1 MNTKQSFFKSIDLS
15 HLPGDVRGG
24 SISFLVAVPLC
35 LGIALASGA
44 PLFAGIIAGI
54 VGGIIV
60 GLVSR
65 SSLSISGPEAG
76 LIVVTLSAIQALGSF
91 PAFLLATC
99 IAGLIQIG
107 LGFAR
112 AGMISN
118 FFPSSVIKGMLAG
131 IGIILIIKQLP
142 HLVGYDADAAEG
154 FALFQP
160 GGFNIIEQL
169 HMALGQFSGV
179 AILIALLSLG
189 VFYLWEQP
197 GFRQRGF
204 AKNVPA
210 ALVVVVL
217 GIGMNELVRMTF
229 PQGALRG
236 NHLVQ
241 LPVPDSAQAFLQ
253 LFTLP
258 DFSQWNNPLV
268 YTSAVAIALVASLE
282 ALLAIEA
289 SDALDP
295 LRRKTPANHELKAQG
310 VGNIVSGLLGGI
322 PLTSVIVR
330 SSVSINA
337 GARTKLAALI
347 HGTLLLVCVVTLPTV
362 LNKIPWASL
371 AAILLV
377 TGYKLA
383 RIELFRAVF
392 AEGSS
397 KFIPFMVTILAIL
410 LTDLLTGI
418 GIGMVT
424 GIFFILRDH
433 YQNTHRV
440 RTEWVSDIKRIHVSL
455 GEHVSFLSKAKL
467 VKLLKSVPDNAIVE
481 IDGSA
486 SSYIDSDVVATIQ
499 NFGISARQ
507 RNIELIFLPSLASD
521 QPPIYTS
528 KELFNT
534 YRRTASANAAR
545 TGSRFPVQPAVN
557 TASIGEL

>member
-1 MNTKQSFFKSIDLS
+1 MSNRQSIFQPIDFSNLQ
-15 HLPGDVRGG
+15 GDVRGG
-24 SISFLVAVPLC
+24 AISFLVAVPLC

-54 VGGIIV
+54 VGGLVV
-60 GLVSR
+60 GIVSR

-76 LIVVTLSAIQALGSF
+76 LIVVTLSAIETLGSF

-99 IAGLIQIG
+99 IAGLMQVG

-112 AGMISN
+112 AGIVSN

-131 IGIILIIKQLP
+131 IGIILIVKQLP

-169 HMALGQFSGV
+169 NMALGQFSGV
-179 AILIALLSLG
+179 AILIALASLS
-189 VFYLWEQP
+189 VFYLWERP
-197 GFRQRGF
+197 AFRKLSF
-204 AKNVPA
+204 TKNIPA
-210 ALVVVVL
+210 ALVVVLL
-217 GIGMNELVRMTF
+217 GIGINELVRVAF
-229 PQGALRG
+229 PQWALRG

-241 LPVPDSAQAFLQ
+241 LPVPESPQAFFQ

-258 DFSQWNNPLV
+258 DFSQWTNPLV

-289 SDALDP
+289 SDELDP
-295 LRRKTPANHELKAQG
+295 LKRKTPANHELKAQG
-310 VGNIVSGLLGGI
+310 IGNLVSGLIGGI

-347 HGTLLLVCVVTLPTV
+347 HGTLLLVCVVTLPTL

-383 RIELFRAVF
+383 RIEIVKAMY
-392 AEGSS
+392 AEGVS
-397 KFIPFMVTILAIL
+397 KFIPFIVTIIAIL

-424 GIFFILRDH
+424 GIVFILHEH

-440 RTEWVSDIKRIHVSL
+440 RTEWDNNVTRIHVSL
-455 GEHVSFLSKAKL
+455 GDHVSFLSKAKL
-467 VKLLKSVPDNAIVE
+467 LKLLKNVPDNSIVE
-481 IDGSA
+481 IDGTG
-486 SSYIDSDVVATIQ
+486 SSYIDSDVITAIENFATA
-499 NFGISARQ
+499 ARQ
-507 RNIELIFLPSLASD
+507 RNIQLVFLSGRVADSSFVRL
-521 QPPIYTS
+521 S
-528 KELFNT
+528 KEFTNH
-534 YRRTASANAAR
+534 YRT
-545 TGSRFPVQPAVN
+545 TGSQFHLQP
-557 TASIGEL
+557 

>member
-1 MNTKQSFFKSIDLS
+1 MNTKSTVLQSIDLTN
-15 HLPGDVRGG
+15 LQGDIRGG
-24 SISFLVAVPLC
+24 AISFLVAVPLC

-54 VGGIIV
+54 VGGLVV

-65 SSLSISGPEAG
+65 SAVSISGPEAG
-76 LIVVTLSAIQALGSF
+76 LIVVTLSAIQSLGSF

-99 IAGLIQIG
+99 IAGLIQVG

-112 AGMISN
+112 AGMVSN

-169 HMALGQFSGV
+169 RMALGQFSGV
-179 AILIALLSLG
+179 AILIALTSFA
-189 VFYLWEQP
+189 VFYLWERP
-197 GFRQRGF
+197 SFRQRAF
-204 AKNVPA
+204 AQNVPA

-217 GIGMNELVRMTF
+217 GISINELVRLAF
-229 PQGALRG
+229 PQWALRG

-241 LPVPDSAQAFLQ
+241 LPVPESAAAFFQ

-258 DFSQWNNPLV
+258 DFSQWSNPLV

-289 SDALDP
+289 SDELDP
-295 LRRKTPANHELKAQG
+295 LKRKTPANHELKAQG
-310 VGNIVSGLLGGI
+310 IGNLVSGMIGGI

-347 HGTLLLVCVVTLPTV
+347 HGTLLLVCVVTLPTL

-371 AAILLV
+371 AAILFV

-383 RIELFRAVF
+383 RIEVFKAIF
-392 AEGSS
+392 AEGTAR
-397 KFIPFMVTILAIL
+397 FIPFVVTILAIL

-424 GIFFILRDH
+424 GIFFILRAH

-440 RTEWVSDIKRIHVSL
+440 QTEWVSDIKRIHVSL
-455 GEHVSFLSKAKL
+455 GDHVSFLSKAKL
-467 VKLLKSVPDNAIVE
+467 VKLLKSIPDNAIVE
-481 IDGSA
+481 IDGTQ
-486 SSYIDSDVVATIQ
+486 SSYIDSDVIVTIQ
-499 NFGISARQ
+499 NFGIAARQ
-507 RNIELIFLPSLASD
+507 RNIQLIFLPSLATD
-521 QPPIYTS
+521 QSPIYTS
-528 KELFNT
+528 KELFNIH
-534 YRRTASANAAR
+534 RRNGAR
-545 TGSRFPVQPAVN
+545 LRSKPQVN
-557 TASIGEL
+557 TTSL

>member
-1 MNTKQSFFKSIDLS
+1 MNVSQPIDINS
-15 HLPGDVRGG
+15 RMGDFRGG
-24 SISFLVAVPLC
+24 AISFLVAVPLC

-54 VGGIIV
+54 VGGLVV

-65 SSLSISGPEAG
+65 SALSISGPEAG

-131 IGIILIIKQLP
+131 IGVMLIIKQLP

-154 FALFQP
+154 LALFQP
-160 GGFNIIEQL
+160 DGFNLGEQL
-169 HMALGQFSGV
+169 RMAMGQFS
-179 AILIALLSLG
+179 LIAVVITVVSLTI
-189 VFYLWEQP
+189 FFIWEQP
-197 GFRQRGF
+197 SFKQK
-204 AKNVPA
+204 AIVKNVPA

-217 GIGMNELVRMTF
+217 GICINELVKLLLPER
-229 PQGALRG
+229 ALSG

-241 LPVPDSAQAFLQ
+241 LPVPENVAAFFQ
-253 LFTLP
+253 LFTFP

-268 YTSAVAIALVASLE
+268 YTSAVSIALVASLE

-289 SDALDP
+289 SDELDP
-295 LRRKTPANHELKAQG
+295 LKRKTPANHELKAQG
-310 VGNIVSGLLGGI
+310 VGNFISGMIGGI

-347 HGTLLLVCVVTLPTV
+347 HGTLLLVCVITLPTL
-362 LNKIPWASL
+362 LNKMPWASL
-371 AAILLV
+371 ASILLV
-377 TGYKLA
+377 TGYRLA
-383 RIELFRAVF
+383 RIDVFKTTF
-392 AEGSS
+392 AEGPAR
-397 KFIPFMVTILAIL
+397 FIPFVVTVIAVVM
-410 LTDLLTGI
+410 TDLLTGI

-424 GIFFILRDH
+424 GVFFILRDH
-433 YQNTHRV
+433 YLNTHRV
-440 RTEWVSDIKRIHVSL
+440 RTEWDSDIKRIHVSL
-455 GEHVSFLSKAKL
+455 GDHVSFLSKAKL
-467 VKLLKSVPDNAIVE
+467 MKLLKSVPDNSILE
-481 IDGSA
+481 IDGSN
-486 SSYIDSDVVATIQ
+486 SSYIDSDVVLAIQ
-499 NFGISARQ
+499 NFGISAKQ
-507 RNIELIFLPSLASD
+507 RNIELIFLPGPATD
-521 QPPIYTS
+521 QAPIYTS

-534 YRRTASANAAR
+534 YRHKTAKVGLRGIRTTSVE
-545 TGSRFPVQPAVN
+545 G
-557 TASIGEL
+557 

>member
-1 MNTKQSFFKSIDLS
+1 MNKKKPIFQSIDLS
-15 HLPGDVRGG
+15 NWQGDIRGG
-24 SISFLVAVPLC
+24 AISFLVAVPLC

-54 VGGIIV
+54 VGGLVV
-60 GLVSR
+60 GIFSR
-65 SSLSISGPEAG
+65 SALSISGPEAG

-91 PAFLLATC
+91 PAFLLAMC

-112 AGMISN
+112 AGIVSN

-131 IGIILIIKQLP
+131 IGIILILKQLP

-154 FALFQP
+154 LTLFQP

-169 HMALGQFSGV
+169 HMALGQFRGV
-179 AILIALLSLG
+179 AILITIVSLA
-189 VFYLWEQP
+189 VFYVWEQP
-197 GFRQRGF
+197 AFRQRAF

-217 GIGMNELVRMTF
+217 GICINELVRVIA
-229 PQGALRG
+229 PEWVLKG
-236 NHLVQ
+236 NHVVQ
-241 LPVPDSAQAFLQ
+241 LPVPESTAAFFQ

-258 DFSQWNNPLV
+258 DFSQWTNPLV

-289 SDALDP
+289 SDELDP
-295 LRRKTPANHELKAQG
+295 LKRKTPANHELKAQG
-310 VGNIVSGLLGGI
+310 IGNLISGLIGGI

-347 HGTLLLVCVVTLPTV
+347 HGTLLLVCVVTLPTL

-371 AAILLV
+371 ASILLV

-383 RIELFRAVF
+383 RIEIVKAVF
-392 AEGSS
+392 AEGIT
-397 KFIPFMVTILAIL
+397 KFIPFVVTILAIL

-418 GIGMVT
+418 GIGMAT

-433 YQNTHRV
+433 YQNTHSV
-440 RTEWVSDIKRIHVSL
+440 RMDYDRDIKRIHVSL
-455 GEHVSFLSKAKL
+455 GDHVSFLSKAKL
-467 VKLLKSVPDNAIVE
+467 VKLLKSVPDNSIVE
-481 IDGSA
+481 INGTE
-486 SSYIDSDVVATIQ
+486 SSYIDSDVVTAIQ
-499 NFGISARQ
+499 NFGVAARQ
-507 RNIELIFLPSLASD
+507 RNIRLIFLPSRVADS
-521 QPPIYTS
+521 QVVRTS
-528 KELFNT
+528 SQELVNSF
-534 YRRTASANAAR
+534 RP
-545 TGSRFPVQPAVN
+545 TGAVSVPA
-557 TASIGEL
+557 

>member
-1 MNTKQSFFKSIDLS
+1 MSNRQSIFQPIDFSNLQ
-15 HLPGDVRGG
+15 GDVRGG
-24 SISFLVAVPLC
+24 AISFLVAVPLC

-54 VGGIIV
+54 VGGLVV
-60 GLVSR
+60 GIVSR

-76 LIVVTLSAIQALGSF
+76 LIVVTLSAIETLGSF

-99 IAGLIQIG
+99 IAGLMQVG

-112 AGMISN
+112 AGIVSN

-131 IGIILIIKQLP
+131 IGIILIVKQLP

-169 HMALGQFSGV
+169 NMALGQFSGV
-179 AILIALLSLG
+179 AILIALASLS
-189 VFYLWEQP
+189 VFYLWERP
-197 GFRQRGF
+197 AFRKLSF
-204 AKNVPA
+204 TKNIPA
-210 ALVVVVL
+210 ALVVVLL
-217 GIGMNELVRMTF
+217 GIGINELVRVAF
-229 PQGALRG
+229 PQWALRG

-241 LPVPDSAQAFLQ
+241 LPVPESPQAFFQ

-258 DFSQWNNPLV
+258 DFSQWTNPLV

-289 SDALDP
+289 SDELDP
-295 LRRKTPANHELKAQG
+295 LKRKTPANHELKAQG
-310 VGNIVSGLLGGI
+310 IGNLVSGLIGGI

-347 HGTLLLVCVVTLPTV
+347 HGTLLLVCVVTLPTL

-383 RIELFRAVF
+383 RIEIVKAMY
-392 AEGSS
+392 AEGVS
-397 KFIPFMVTILAIL
+397 KFIPFIVTIIAIL

-424 GIFFILRDH
+424 GIVFILHEH

-440 RTEWVSDIKRIHVSL
+440 RTEWDNNVTRIHVSL
-455 GEHVSFLSKAKL
+455 GDHVSFLSKAKL
-467 VKLLKSVPDNAIVE
+467 LKLLKNVPDNSIVE
-481 IDGSA
+481 IDGTG
-486 SSYIDSDVVATIQ
+486 SSYIDSDVITAIENFATA
-499 NFGISARQ
+499 ARQ
-507 RNIELIFLPSLASD
+507 RNIQLVFLPGRVADSSFVRL
-521 QPPIYTS
+521 S
-528 KELFNT
+528 KEFTNH
-534 YRRTASANAAR
+534 YRT
-545 TGSRFPVQPAVN
+545 TGSQFHLQP
-557 TASIGEL
+557 

>member
-1 MNTKQSFFKSIDLS
+1 MNNRQPIFQQIDFSNLQ
-15 HLPGDVRGG
+15 GDVRGG
-24 SISFLVAVPLC
+24 AISFLVAVPLC

-54 VGGIIV
+54 VGGLVVGIV
-60 GLVSR
+60 TR

-76 LIVVTLSAIQALGSF
+76 LIVVTLSAIETLGSF

-99 IAGLIQIG
+99 IAGLMQVG

-112 AGMISN
+112 AGIVSN

-131 IGIILIIKQLP
+131 IGIILIVKQLP

-179 AILIALLSLG
+179 AILIALASLA
-189 VFYLWEQP
+189 VFYLWERP
-197 GFRQRGF
+197 AFRKRSF
-204 AKNVPA
+204 TKNVPA
-210 ALVVVVL
+210 ALVVVLL
-217 GIGMNELVRMTF
+217 GIGINELVRMAF
-229 PQGALRG
+229 PQWALRG

-241 LPVPDSAQAFLQ
+241 LPVPESPKAFLH

-258 DFSQWNNPLV
+258 DFSQWTNPLV

-289 SDALDP
+289 SDELDP
-295 LRRKTPANHELKAQG
+295 LKRKTPANHELKAQG
-310 VGNIVSGLLGGI
+310 IGNLVSGLIGGI

-347 HGTLLLVCVVTLPTV
+347 HGTLLLVCVVTLPV
-362 LNKIPWASL
+362 LLNKIPWASL

-383 RIELFRAVF
+383 RIEIVKAMY
-392 AEGSS
+392 AEGTA
-397 KFIPFMVTILAIL
+397 KFIPFIVTIIAIL

-424 GIFFILRDH
+424 GIVFILREH

-440 RTEWVSDIKRIHVSL
+440 RTERDNNLTRIHVSL
-455 GEHVSFLSKAKL
+455 GDHVSFLSKAKL
-467 VKLLKSVPDNAIVE
+467 LKLLKNVPDNSIIE
-481 IDGSA
+481 IDGTG
-486 SSYIDSDVVATIQ
+486 SSYIDSDVITAIE
-499 NFGISARQ
+499 NFGTAARQ
-507 RNIELIFLPSLASD
+507 RNIQLIFLPCRVADSSFVKL
-521 QPPIYTS
+521 S
-528 KELFNT
+528 KEFT
-534 YRRTASANAAR
+534 THYRAN
-545 TGSRFPVQPAVN
+545 SSQFHLQP
-557 TASIGEL
+557 

>member
-1 MNTKQSFFKSIDLS
+1 MKTKQTFPLSIDFSNLQ
-15 HLPGDVRGG
+15 GDIRGG

-54 VGGIIV
+54 VGGLVV
-60 GLVSR
+60 GIASR
-65 SSLSISGPEAG
+65 SALSISGPEAG
-76 LIVVTLSAIQALGSF
+76 LIVVTLGAIQSLGSF

-112 AGMISN
+112 AGMVSN
-118 FFPSSVIKGMLAG
+118 FFPSSVIRGMLAG
-131 IGIILIIKQLP
+131 IGIILIVKQLP

-169 HMALGQFSGV
+169 HMALSQFSGV

-189 VFYLWEQP
+189 IFYLWEQP
-197 GFRQRGF
+197 RFRQYAFVR
-204 AKNVPA
+204 NVPA

-217 GIGMNELVRMTF
+217 GICINELVRTLL
-229 PQGALRG
+229 PPWALRG

-241 LPVPDSAQAFLQ
+241 LPVPDNAQAFFQ

-258 DFSQWNNPLV
+258 DFSQWSNPLV

-289 SDALDP
+289 SDELDP
-295 LRRKTPANHELKAQG
+295 LKRKTPANHELKAQG
-310 VGNIVSGLLGGI
+310 IGNIVSGLLGGI

-347 HGTLLLVCVVTLPTV
+347 HGTLLLVCVVTLPAL

-383 RIELFRAVF
+383 RIEIFKAVF
-392 AEGSS
+392 SEGTS
-397 KFIPFMVTILAIL
+397 KFIPFVVTILAIL

-440 RTEWVSDIKRIHVSL
+440 RMEQDREITRIHVSL
-455 GEHVSFLSKAKL
+455 GDYVSFLSKAKL
-467 VKLLKSVPDNAIVE
+467 VKLLKSVPDNSIVE
-481 IDGSA
+481 IDGRS
-486 SSYIDSDVVATIQ
+486 SSYIDSDVITTIQ
-499 NFGISARQ
+499 NFGTSARQ
-507 RNIELIFLPSLASD
+507 RNIQLIFLPSSTSD

-528 KELFNT
+528 KELFNK
-534 YRRTASANAAR
+534 YRRN
-545 TGSRFPVQPAVN
+545 GSQFHLQRQVN
-557 TASIGEL
+557 TTPVGG

>member
-1 MNTKQSFFKSIDLS
+1 MNTRSTNFLSIDFSNLA
-15 HLPGDVRGG
+15 GDVRGG
-24 SISFLVAVPLC
+24 AISFLVAVPLC

-54 VGGIIV
+54 VGGLIV
-60 GLVSR
+60 GIVSR
-65 SSLSISGPEAG
+65 SSVSISGPEAG

-91 PAFLLATC
+91 PAFLLAMC
-99 IAGLIQIG
+99 IAGVIQIG

-112 AGMISN
+112 AGIVSN
-118 FFPSSVIKGMLAG
+118 FFPSSVIRGMLAG
-131 IGIILIIKQLP
+131 IGIILIVKQLP

-160 GGFNIIEQL
+160 GGFNIIEEL
-169 HMALGQFSGV
+169 HMALRQFSGV
-179 AILIALLSLG
+179 AILIALISLA
-189 VFYLWEQP
+189 VFYIWEQP
-197 GFRQRGF
+197 RFRRYSF
-204 AKNVPA
+204 VKNVPA

-217 GIGMNELVRMTF
+217 GISINELVRGLF
-229 PQGALRG
+229 PQWALRG

-241 LPVPDSAQAFLQ
+241 LPIPENAAAFFQ

-289 SDALDP
+289 SDELDP
-295 LRRKTPANHELKAQG
+295 LKRKTPSNHELKAQG
-310 VGNIVSGLLGGI
+310 IGNIVSGLLGGI
-322 PLTSVIVR
+322 PVTSVIVR

-347 HGTLLLVCVVTLPTV
+347 HGTLLLICVVTLPTL
-362 LNKIPWASL
+362 LNKMPWASL

-383 RIELFRAVF
+383 RVEIFKAVF
-392 AEGSS
+392 AEGTS
-397 KFIPFMVTILAIL
+397 KFIPFVVTILAIL

-440 RTEWVSDIKRIHVSL
+440 RTERVRDIVRIHVSL
-455 GEHVSFLSKAKL
+455 GDHVSFLSKAKL
-467 VKLLKSVPDNAIVE
+467 VKLLRNVPDNSIIE
-481 IDGSA
+481 IDGSQ
-486 SSYIDSDVVATIQ
+486 SSYIDSDVITTIQ
-499 NFGISARQ
+499 NFGLSAHQ
-507 RNIELIFLPSLASD
+507 RNIQLSFLPSAASD
-521 QPPIYTS
+521 QSPIYTS

-534 YRRTASANAAR
+534 FRNTRLVN
-545 TGSRFPVQPAVN
+545 GSRLHRQINP
-557 TASIGEL
+557 TIIEG

>member
-1 MNTKQSFFKSIDLS
+1 MMETIKKNTRLGIDLS
-15 HLPGDVRGG
+15 NVQGDIRGG
-24 SISFLVAVPLC
+24 AISFLVAVPLC

-54 VGGIIV
+54 VGGLVV
-60 GLVSR
+60 GAVSR
-65 SSLSISGPEAG
+65 SALSISGPEAG
-76 LIVVTLSAIQALGSF
+76 LIIVTLGAIESLGSF
-91 PAFLLATC
+91 PAFLLAIC
-99 IAGLIQIG
+99 LAGIIQIG

-169 HMALGQFSGV
+169 HMALGQFRGV
-179 AILIALLSLG
+179 AILISVISLI
-189 VFYLWEQP
+189 VFYLWEQRA
-197 GFRQRGF
+197 FRQHKIIR
-204 AKNVPA
+204 NIPA

-217 GIGMNELVRMTF
+217 GICTNELVRVIN
-229 PQGALRG
+229 PQWALQG

-241 LPVPDSAQAFLQ
+241 LPVPDNAAEFLN
-253 LFTLP
+253 LFTFP

-268 YTSAVAIALVASLE
+268 YTSAIAIALVASLE

-289 SDALDP
+289 SDELDP
-295 LRRKTPANHELKAQG
+295 LKRKTPTNHELKAQG
-310 VGNIVSGLLGGI
+310 IGNLVSGLIGGI

-347 HGTLLLVCVVTLPTV
+347 HGTLLLVCVVTLPTL
-362 LNKIPWASL
+362 LNKMPWAAL

-383 RIELFRAVF
+383 RIEIVKAVF
-392 AEGSS
+392 AEGVS
-397 KFIPFMVTILAIL
+397 KFIPFVVTVMAIL
-410 LTDLLTGI
+410 LTDLLSGI
-418 GIGMVT
+418 AIGMVT

-433 YQNTHRV
+433 YLNAHRV
-440 RTEWVSDIKRIHVSL
+440 RTDWDSGEDRTRIYVKL
-455 GEHVSFLSKAKL
+455 GDHVSFLSKAR
-467 VKLLKSVPDNAIVE
+467 LLKMLKNVPANSILE
-481 IDGSA
+481 IDGTA
-486 SSYIDSDVVATIQ
+486 SSYIDTDVVTAIR
-499 NFGISARQ
+499 NFGTVARQ
-507 RNIELIFLPSLASD
+507 RNIQLIFLENTNKEFQPSYARS
-521 QPPIYTS
+521 
-528 KELFNT
+528 ELKMEVF
-534 YRRTASANAAR
+534 
-545 TGSRFPVQPAVN
+545 
-557 TASIGEL
+557 E

>member
-1 MNTKQSFFKSIDLS
+1 MKGTFFQSIDISNLQ
-15 HLPGDVRGG
+15 GDIRGG
-24 SISFLVAVPLC
+24 AISFLVAVPLC

-54 VGGIIV
+54 VGGIVV
-60 GLVSR
+60 GLFSR
-65 SSLSISGPEAG
+65 SALSISGPEAG
-76 LIVVTLSAIQALGSF
+76 LIVVTLGAIQALGSF

-99 IAGLIQIG
+99 IAGLIQVG

-112 AGMISN
+112 AGIVSN

-169 HMALGQFSGV
+169 RMALGQFSGV
-179 AILIALLSLG
+179 AILIALLSFA

-197 GFRQRGF
+197 AFNRRAF

-210 ALVVVVL
+210 ALVVVIL
-217 GIGMNELVRMTF
+217 GISINELVRVSF
-229 PQGALRG
+229 PAWALRG

-241 LPVPDSAQAFLQ
+241 LPVPDSAQAFFQ

-289 SDALDP
+289 SDELDP
-295 LRRKTPANHELKAQG
+295 LKRKTPANHELKAQG
-310 VGNIVSGLLGGI
+310 IGNLVSGLIGGI

-347 HGTLLLVCVVTLPTV
+347 HGTLLVVCVITLPTL
-362 LNKIPWASL
+362 LNKMPWASL
-371 AAILLV
+371 AAILFV

-383 RIELFRAVF
+383 RIEVFKTVF
-392 AEGSS
+392 AAGLP
-397 KFIPFMVTILAIL
+397 KFIPFVVTIIAIL

-418 GIGMVT
+418 GIGMVA

-440 RTEWVSDIKRIHVSL
+440 RTEWDHDIKRIHVSL
-455 GEHVSFLSKAKL
+455 GDHVSFLSKAKL
-467 VKLLKSVPDNAIVE
+467 VKLLKGIPDNAIVE
-481 IDGSA
+481 IDGSQ

-499 NFGISARQ
+499 NFGIAARQ
-507 RNIELIFLPSLASD
+507 RNIQLIFLPSPASN
-521 QPPIYTS
+521 QVPVYTS
-528 KELFNT
+528 KELFNS
-534 YRRTASANAAR
+534 YPGNSSPIRLQN
-545 TGSRFPVQPAVN
+545 QLN
-557 TASIGEL
+557 TTSIRGNYK